1 MGDGKRAEGGT
12 MSIGQPASPR
22 AAWLLLGAGLLVG
35 LAAGLVVFYGLPAW
49 PAGGQPVSAVL
60 PGGPTSTPAPAPV
73 VGAPAPDFTLKDL
86 SGHEVA
92 LSSHTGHVVLIN
104 FWATW
109 CGPCL
114 VEMPAIERR
123 YEALKDEGFVVLA
136 VDDDEAITDVSAF
149 ARELDLTFTVL
160 LDPGAAVND
169 LYRVRGLPTSFVVD
183 REGVIQQLHIGL
195 MTEEQL
201 DGYLA
206 KVGLGN

>member
-1 MGDGKRAEGGT
+1 

-22 AAWLLLGAGLLVG
+22 ATWLLLGAGLLVG

-49 PAGGQPVSAVL
+49 PAGGQPVSAAF

-86 SGHEVA
+86 SGTDVA
-92 LSSHTGHVVLIN
+92 LSSHKGHVVLVN

-123 YEALKDEGFVVLA
+123 YEALKDKGFVVLA

-149 ARELDLTFTVL
+149 AHQLDLTFTVL

-169 LYRVRGLPTSFVVD
+169 LYRVRGLPTTFVVD

>member
-1 MGDGKRAEGGT
+1 MT
-12 MSIGQPASPR
+12 LGQPSSRWAG
-22 AAWLLLGAGLLVG
+22 WILLGAGLLVG
-35 LAAGLVVFYGLPAW
+35 LAAGLVVFYGIPAW
-49 PAGGQPVSAVL
+49 PTGGQPVSAAI
-60 PGGPTSTPAPAPV
+60 PGGPTATSAPAPV

-86 SGHEVA
+86 SGNDVA
-92 LSSHTGHVVLIN
+92 LSNHKGHVVLIN

-123 YEALKDEGFVVLA
+123 YEALKDKGFVVLA
-136 VDDDEAITDVSAF
+136 VDDDEAITEVSAF
-149 ARELDLTFTVL
+149 THELDLTFPVL
-160 LDPGAAVND
+160 LDPGAMVND

-183 REGVIQQLHIGL
+183 REGVIRQLHIGL

>member
-1 MGDGKRAEGGT
+1 MT
-12 MSIGQPASPR
+12 LGQPSSRWAG
-22 AAWLLLGAGLLVG
+22 WILLGAGLLIG
-35 LAAGLVVFYGLPAW
+35 LAAGLVVFYGIPAW
-49 PAGGQPVSAVL
+49 PTGGQPVSAAAS
-60 PGGPTSTPAPAPV
+60 GGPTAAPAPAPV
-73 VGAPAPDFTLKDL
+73 VGAPAPDFTLNDL
-86 SGHEVA
+86 SGNQVT
-92 LSSHTGHVVLIN
+92 LSSFKGQVVLIN

-109 CGPCL
+109 CGPCRI
-114 VEMPAIERR
+114 EMPAIERR

-149 ARELDLTFTVL
+149 AHELNLTFLVL
-160 LDPGAAVND
+160 LDPGAMVND

-183 REGVIQQLHIGL
+183 REGVIRQLHIGL

>member
-1 MGDGKRAEGGT
+1 MDDGERAEGGT
-12 MSIGQPASPR
+12 VSIGQPASPR

-49 PAGGQPVSAVL
+49 PAGGQPVSAVF
-60 PGGPTSTPAPAPV
+60 PGGPTSTPAAAPV

-92 LSSHTGHVVLIN
+92 LSSYAGDVVLIN

-123 YEALKDEGFVVLA
+123 YEALKDRGLVVLA

-149 ARELDLTFTVL
+149 AHELDLTFTLL

-183 REGVIQQLHIGL
+183 REGVIRQLHIGL

-206 KVGLGN
+206 KAGLGN